1 MSGFK
6 LQEINFKQ
14 LEQDLLKQSYIV
26 NGVSVIS
33 NQENI
38 IKGIYVETDD
48 FYYDRDAMGICTI
61 NNIDYSFKVNK
72 TSLTYKKNSLNQI
85 NNK

>member
-1 MSGFK
+1 MNGYK

-38 IKGIYVETDD
+38 IEDIYVETDD
-48 FYYDRDAMGICTI
+48 FYYNRDAMGVCTI
-61 NNIDYSFKVNK
+61 NNKDYSFKVNK
-72 TSLTYKKNSLNQI
+72 TSLTYRKNSLKQDRI
-85 NNK
+85 